1 MGVLKVNI
9 EEELLRKFK
18 EEAMKRFGYTKGAL
32 TIAAKEALKKW
43 LESDIEKEKRL
54 EKFYKTLDEA
64 AGIWTDEEGSKFVR
78 KIRKESEKRLKKLG
92 L

>member
-32 TIAAKEALKKW
+32 TIAAREALKKW

-54 EKFYKTLDEA
+54 EKFYKTLYEA

-78 KIRKESEKRLKKLG
+78 KIRKESEKRLKKMG

>member
-32 TIAAKEALKKW
+32 TIAAREALKKW

-54 EKFYKTLDEA
+54 EKFYKTLYEA
-64 AGIWTDEEGSKFVR
+64 GGIWTDEEGSKFVR
-78 KIRKESEKRLKKLG
+78 KIRKESEKRLKKMG

>member
-32 TIAAKEALKKW
+32 TIAAREALKKW

-78 KIRKESEKRLKKLG
+78 KIRKESEKRIKKMG